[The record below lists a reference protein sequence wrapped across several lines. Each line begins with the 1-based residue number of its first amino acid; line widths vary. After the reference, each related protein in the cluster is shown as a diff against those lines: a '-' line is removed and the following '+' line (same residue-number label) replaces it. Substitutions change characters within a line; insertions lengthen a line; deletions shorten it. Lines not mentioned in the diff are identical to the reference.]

1 MLTQVNPREASP
13 VGSFLANCRA
23 YFGLAICICSSQL
36 HLPRSKLKR
45 YLSVMSIKFNVS
57 HAKKSTDPTALS
69 LQNQYLSVRLQ
80 GLEPWTNRLRVYCS
94 TN

>member
-1 MLTQVNPREASP
+1 MLTQVNPQEASP
-13 VGSFLANCRA
+13 EGSFLANCRA

-36 HLPRSKLKR
+36 HLPRSKLKKGGPFSR
-45 YLSVMSIKFNVS
+45 
-57 HAKKSTDPTALS
+57 KKSTDPTALS